1 MKNIQEIG
9 KTREAVKPIFDEKER
24 AEIVA
29 KFNLGRLVRAL
40 GGDTVDAEYEAE
52 IGKEALHR
60 ETEGRQNYTVHG
72 GFYIPDF
79 VLAANRTMTG
89 KTNVDG
95 HITGNGAA
103 LVSSDL
109 LLGEFVSPLEA
120 RLVLSRLGVRFL
132 DGLVGDVFIPKASG
146 VSAYWISTEDGSAT
160 NVNPT
165 FSQLPGTPHT
175 CGAYVDITRKLA
187 IQTSKRAQAFIG
199 DLILSAVARGL
210 EIAAIGGTGTDGQPL
225 GLVNTTGVTTV
236 AGITPGSVTR
246 DNILDFEA
254 AIEDANADT
263 DRLAWLMSSKVKAAL
278 KKIAE
283 LSTQTADETTVVN
296 VGTKHLYEDGKVD
309 EYPAVMSNVAPAKK
323 LLLGDWSEMILC
335 RWGQG
340 IELMADPYSLGTSG
354 GIRLI
359 TFADADV
366 IVRQPEAFAVGTVL
380 A

>member
-1 MKNIQEIG
+1 MKDIMELG
-9 KTREAVKPIFDEKER
+9 KTREAMKPVFDAKER

-29 KFNLGRLVRAL
+29 KFNLGNVIRRL
-40 GGDTVDAEYEAE
+40 GGDMVDAGYEQE
-52 IGKEALHR
+52 IGQEATLR
-60 ETEGRQNYTVHG
+60 ETDGQRNSTLHG
-72 GFYIPDF
+72 GYYVPDF
-79 VLAANRTMTG
+79 VLSNRTMTG
-89 KTNVDG
+89 KTNVNG

-109 LLGEFVSPLEA
+109 LMDELVTPLEA
-120 RLVLSRLGVRFL
+120 RLILTKLGIRFL
-132 DGLVGDVFIPKASG
+132 DSLVGDVYIPKASG
-146 VSAYWISTEDGSAT
+146 VSAYWLNAEDA
-160 NVNPT
+160 NAQKVNPT

-175 CGAYVDITRKLA
+175 CGAYVDITRKLC
-187 IQTSKRAQAFIG
+187 IQTSQRVQAFIG
-199 DLILSAVARGL
+199 DLILRAAARAL
-210 EIAAIGGTGTDGQPL
+210 EVAAIGGSGTDGKPT
-225 GLVNTTGVTTV
+225 GLVNTSGVTTV

-263 DRLAWLMSSKVKAAL
+263 DRLAWLMPSKVKAAL

-283 LSTQTADETTVVN
+283 LSTQTADETTVIN

-309 EYPAVMSNVAPAKK
+309 EYPAFMSNVAPAKK
-323 LLLGDWSEMILC
+323 LILGDWSEMLVC

-340 IELMADPYSLGTSG
+340 IELMADPYSLSTSG
-354 GIRLI
+354 GIRFV
-359 TFADADV
+359 TFLDADV

>member
-1 MKNIQEIG
+1 MKDIMELG
-9 KTREAVKPIFDEKER
+9 KTREAMKPVFDAKER

-29 KFNLGRLVRAL
+29 KFNLGKVIRRL
-40 GGDTVDAEYEAE
+40 GGDMVDAGYEQE
-52 IGKEALHR
+52 IGQEATLR
-60 ETEGRQNYTVHG
+60 ETDGQRKSTLHG
-72 GFYIPDF
+72 GYYVPDF
-79 VLAANRTMTG
+79 VLANRTMTG

-109 LLGEFVSPLEA
+109 LLDEFVTPLEA
-120 RLVLSRLGVRFL
+120 RLVLSKLGVRFL
-132 DGLVGDVFIPKASG
+132 DGLVGDIFVPKSSG
-146 VSAYWISTEDGSAT
+146 VSAYWISTEDGSAQK
-160 NVNPT
+160 VNPT

-175 CGAYVDITRKLA
+175 CGAYVDITRKLCV
-187 IQTSKRAQAFIG
+187 QTSQRVQAFIG
-199 DLILSAVARGL
+199 DLILRAAARAL
-210 EIAAIGGTGTDGQPL
+210 EVAAIGGSGTDGEPT
-225 GLVNTTGVTTV
+225 GLVNTSGVTTV

-254 AIEDANADT
+254 AIEDANANT
-263 DRLAWLMSSKVKAAL
+263 DRLAWLMPSKVKAAL

-283 LSTQTADETTVVN
+283 FSTQTADETTVVN

-309 EYPAVMSNVAPAKK
+309 EYPAFMSNVAPAKK
-323 LLLGDWSEMILC
+323 LILGDWSEMLVC

-340 IELMADPYSLGTSG
+340 IELMADPYSLSTSG
-354 GIRLI
+354 GIRLV
-359 TFADADV
+359 TFLDADV

>member
-1 MKNIQEIG
+1 MKDIIELG
-9 KTREAVKPIFDEKER
+9 KTREAMKPVFDAKER

-29 KFNLGRLVRAL
+29 KFNLGKVIRRL
-40 GGDTVDAEYEAE
+40 GGDMVDAGYEQE
-52 IGKEALHR
+52 IGQEAILR
-60 ETEGRQNYTVHG
+60 ETDGQRKNTLHG
-72 GFYIPDF
+72 GYYVPDI
-79 VLAANRTMTG
+79 VLANRTMTG

-109 LLGEFVSPLEA
+109 LLDEFVTPLEA
-120 RLVLSRLGVRFL
+120 RLVLSKLGVKFL
-132 DGLVGDVFIPKASG
+132 DGLVGDIFVPKSSG
-146 VSAYWISTEDGSAT
+146 VSAYWISTEHGNAQK
-160 NVNPT
+160 VNPT

-187 IQTSKRAQAFIG
+187 VQTSPRVQAFIG
-199 DLILSAVARGL
+199 DLILRAVARGL
-210 EIAAIGGTGTDGQPL
+210 EVAAIAGSGTDGAPT
-225 GLVNTTGVTTV
+225 GLVNTSGVTTV

-263 DRLAWLMSSKVKAAL
+263 DRLAWLMPSKVKAAL

-283 LSTQTADETTVVN
+283 LSTQTADETTVIN

-309 EYPAVMSNVAPAKK
+309 EYPAFMSNVAPAKK
-323 LLLGDWSEMILC
+323 LILGDWSEMLVC

-340 IELMADPYSLGTSG
+340 IELMADPYSLSTSG
-354 GIRLI
+354 GIRLV
-359 TFADADV
+359 TFLDADV
-366 IVRQPEAFAVGTVL
+366 IVRQPEAFAVGTVVL

>member
-1 MKNIQEIG
+1 MKDIMELG
-9 KTREAVKPIFDEKER
+9 KTREAMKPVFDAKER

-29 KFNLGRLVRAL
+29 KFNLGKVIRRL
-40 GGDTVDAEYEAE
+40 GGDTVDAGYEQE
-52 IGKEALHR
+52 IGQEATLR
-60 ETEGRQNYTVHG
+60 ETDGQRKSTLHG
-72 GFYIPDF
+72 GYYVPDF
-79 VLAANRTMTG
+79 VLANRTMTG

-109 LLGEFVSPLEA
+109 LLDEFVTPLEA
-120 RLVLSRLGVRFL
+120 RLVLSKLGVRFL
-132 DGLVGDVFIPKASG
+132 DGLVGDIFVPKSSG
-146 VSAYWISTEDGSAT
+146 VSAYWISTEDGSAQK
-160 NVNPT
+160 VNPT

-175 CGAYVDITRKLA
+175 CGAYVDITRKLCV
-187 IQTSKRAQAFIG
+187 QTSQRVQAFIG
-199 DLILSAVARGL
+199 DLILRAAARAL
-210 EIAAIGGTGTDGQPL
+210 EVAAIGGSGTDGEPT
-225 GLVNTTGVTTV
+225 GLVNTSGVTTV

-254 AIEDANADT
+254 AIEDSNANT
-263 DRLAWLMSSKVKAAL
+263 DRLAWLMPSKVKAAL

-283 LSTQTADETTVVN
+283 LSTQTADETTVIN

-309 EYPAVMSNVAPAKK
+309 EYPAFMSNVAPAKK
-323 LLLGDWSEMILC
+323 LILGDWSEMLVC

-340 IELMADPYSLGTSG
+340 IELMADPYSLSTSG
-354 GIRLI
+354 GIRLV
-359 TFADADV
+359 TFLDADV

>member
-40 GGDTVDAEYEAE
+40 GGDTVDAGYEAE

-60 ETEGRQNYTVHG
+60 ETEGRQNNTAHG
-72 GFYIPDF
+72 GVYIPDF

-120 RLVLSRLGVRFL
+120 RLVLSKLGVRFL

-146 VSAYWISTEDGSAT
+146 VSAYWISTEDGSASK
-160 NVNPT
+160 VNPT

-236 AGITPGSVTR
+236 EGITPGSVTR

-263 DRLAWLMSSKVKAAL
+263 DRLAWLMPSKVKAAL

-309 EYPAVMSNVAPAKK
+309 EYPAFMSNVAPAKK

>member
-1 MKNIQEIG
+1 MKDIMELG
-9 KTREAVKPIFDEKER
+9 KSREAIKPIFDAKER

-29 KFNLGRLVRAL
+29 KFNLGTLVRSL
-40 GGDTVDAEYEAE
+40 GGDTVDIGYEKE
-52 IGKEALHR
+52 IGREAMLR
-60 ETEGRQNYTVHG
+60 QTEGRQRTSNHG
-72 GFYIPDF
+72 GVFVPDF

-89 KTNVDG
+89 KTNVAD

-109 LLGEFVSPLEA
+109 LMDEFVTPLEA
-120 RLVLSRLGVRFL
+120 RLVLTKLGVRFL
-132 DGLVGDVFIPKASG
+132 DGLVGDVFVPKASG
-146 VSAYWISTEDGSAT
+146 VSAYWISTEDGSAQK
-160 NVNPT
+160 VNPT
-165 FSQLPGTPHT
+165 FTQLPGTPHT
-175 CGAYVDITRKLA
+175 CGAYVDITRKLCV
-187 IQTSKRAQAFIG
+187 QTSQRVQAFIG
-199 DLILSAVARGL
+199 DLILRAVARAL
-210 EIAAIGGTGTDGQPL
+210 EAVAIAGSGTDGVPT
-225 GLVNTTGVTTV
+225 GLVNTSGVTTV

-263 DRLAWLMSSKVKAAL
+263 DRLAWLMPSKVKAAL

-283 LSTQTADETTVVN
+283 FSTQTADETTVVN

-309 EYPAVMSNVAPAKK
+309 EYPAFMSNVAPAKK
-323 LLLGDWSEMILC
+323 LILGDWSEMLVC

-354 GIRLI
+354 GIRFV
-359 TFADADV
+359 TFLDADV

>member
-1 MKNIQEIG
+1 MKDIMELG
-9 KTREAVKPIFDEKER
+9 KTREAVKPIFDAKER

-29 KFNLGRLVRAL
+29 KFNLGRLVRSL
-40 GGDTVDAEYEAE
+40 GGDIVDAGYETE
-52 IGKEALHR
+52 IGKEAIHR
-60 ETEGRQNYTVHG
+60 QTDGRQNNTAHG
-72 GFYIPDF
+72 GVFVPDF

-109 LLGEFVSPLEA
+109 LLDEFVTPLEA
-120 RLVLSRLGVRFL
+120 RLVLTKLGVRFL
-132 DGLVGDVFIPKASG
+132 DGLVGDVFVPKSTG
-146 VSAYWISTEDGSAT
+146 VSAYWINAEDGTAQK
-160 NVNPT
+160 VNPT

-187 IQTSKRAQAFIG
+187 VQTSQRVQAFIG
-199 DLILSAVARGL
+199 DLILRAVARGL
-210 EIAAIGGTGTDGQPL
+210 EVAAIAGSGTDGEPT
-225 GLVNTTGVTTV
+225 GLVNTSGVTTV

-263 DRLAWLMSSKVKAAL
+263 DRLAWLMPSKVKAAL

-296 VGTKHLYEDGKVD
+296 VGTKHPYEDRKVD
-309 EYPAVMSNVAPAKK
+309 EYPAFMSNVAPAKK
-323 LLLGDWSEMILC
+323 LILGDWSEMILC

-340 IELMADPYSLGTSG
+340 IEVMPDRYSLSTSG
-354 GIRLI
+354 GIRLVA
-359 TFADADV
+359 FADADV
-366 IVRQPEAFAVGTVL
+366 IVKQPEAFAVGTVL